1 MPAILTTILSAH
13 EGAREAI
20 IPILQ
25 QVQEEFGYLP
35 EDALLQIARH
45 THVPASRIY
54 GVATFYAQFRFT
66 PLGKT
71 HVMVCRGTACHVRG
85 APAILDEITEILGME
100 GEGTTEDLEYTVET
114 VACIG
119 CCAIA
124 PAITY
129 NEEVHGN
136 LSKNKVRKILEEG
149 GQNT

>member
-1 MPAILTTILSAH
+1 MPVILTTILSAH

-25 QVQEEFGYLP
+25 QVQEEFGYLS

-45 THVPASRIY
+45 THVPASRVY

-149 GQNT
+149 GQNA

>member
-25 QVQEEFGYLP
+25 QVQEEFGYLS
-35 EDALLQIARH
+35 EDALLRIARH
-45 THVPASRIY
+45 THVPASRVY

-149 GQNT
+149 GQNA

>member
-25 QVQEEFGYLP
+25 QVQEEFGYLS

-45 THVPASRIY
+45 THVPASRVY

-136 LSKNKVRKILEEG
+136 LSKNKVRKIMKDG
-149 GQNT
+149 GQNA

>member
-25 QVQEEFGYLP
+25 QVQEEFGYLS

-45 THVPASRIY
+45 THVPASRVY

-149 GQNT
+149 GQNA

>member
-149 GQNT
+149 GQNA

>member
-1 MPAILTTILSAH
+1 MPVILTTILSAH

-149 GQNT
+149 GQNA

>member
-25 QVQEEFGYLP
+25 QVQEEFGYLS

-136 LSKNKVRKILEEG
+136 LSKNKVRKIMKDG
-149 GQNT
+149 GQNA

>member
-25 QVQEEFGYLP
+25 QVQEEFGYLS

-45 THVPASRIY
+45 THVPASRVY

-100 GEGTTEDLEYTVET
+100 GEGTAPNAGHRLNRVFEVF
-114 VACIG
+114 G
-119 CCAIA
+119 CAFA
-124 PAITY
+124 FHT
-129 NEEVHGN
+129 
-136 LSKNKVRKILEEG
+136 
-149 GQNT
+149 

>member
-45 THVPASRIY
+45 THVPASRVY

-149 GQNT
+149 GQNA